1 MNFMYYRLKD
11 LREDKDLNQEEVGKV
26 INTSACYYGAYEN
39 GKRDLPLQR
48 AIELAEF
55 YEVSLDY
62 LAGMSNDK
70 GGNHCNF
77 LDSREKE
84 LIQNWR
90 KISVKQQNRILDEIE
105 DYLEEPPRTTARKS
119 VI

>member
-1 MNFMYYRLKD
+1 MSNYNRIRD
-11 LREDKDLNQEEVGKV
+11 LREDESLTQKQISEKLYMHLTQYRRYEKGESEV
-26 INTSACYYGAYEN
+26 
-39 GKRDLPLQR
+39 PLCV
-48 AIELAEF
+48 AIQIAKL
-55 YEVSLDY
+55 YDVSIDY
-62 LAGMSNDK
+62 IAGLTNDK

-105 DYLEEPPRTTARKS
+105 DYLEEPPRTTAKKS